1 MQKFFN
7 AFTFTYTPVWTKKH
21 TSIKMPAMRPA
32 FILYTMVFIL
42 LLIYLKHLRFLNL
55 NSGSDCLKSF

>member
-7 AFTFTYTPVWTKKH
+7 AFTFTYTPVWNKKH
-21 TSIKMPAMRPA
+21 PSIKMPAIGPA